1 MGLAPFASASFLLL
15 SLLYSKPQMSS
26 IKWVCSVPS
35 GCLHCESVKKRTN
48 LFLVPMERLKASPT
62 IASTRTSAAS
72 GASGRT
78 VIYICWTCIMM
89 SGNGAPASRGSSITV
104 LKPVP
109 GSGSRTK
116 CAQFR
121 GSSDAKHVSSWF
133 QPWATLWPTCHMLV
147 PTSLLQSV
155 ECSTEC
161 KNSIFHCTIGFNKYK
176 SSLASG
182 ASPQTPPGG
191 LFLPPGPPPPAWVH
205 AAHRHGMV
213 SPRKVWFQRPCSS
226 LVLVPEEVVEPAS
239 GR

>member
-1 MGLAPFASASFLLL
+1 MQW
-15 SLLYSKPQMSS
+15 SLY
-26 IKWVCSVPS
+26 
-35 GCLHCESVKKRTN
+35 
-48 LFLVPMERLKASPT
+48 
-62 IASTRTSAAS
+62 
-72 GASGRT
+72 
-78 VIYICWTCIMM
+78 YICDRRTK
-89 SGNGAPASRGSSITV
+89 NGCCSQQRAAVPENFLAGRKDCAHLTV

-109 GSGSRTK
+109 GSGSRAK

-191 LFLPPGPPPPAWVH
+191 LFLP
-205 AAHRHGMV
+205 
-213 SPRKVWFQRPCSS
+213 CSS

-239 GR
+239 GRYHLAINRQPRYSI

>member
-1 MGLAPFASASFLLL
+1 MRHARQEASLFCISSRFHARAWTLPSHPLRARLRAS
-15 SLLYSKPQMSS
+15 LY
-26 IKWVCSVPS
+26 
-35 GCLHCESVKKRTN
+35 
-48 LFLVPMERLKASPT
+48 
-62 IASTRTSAAS
+62 
-72 GASGRT
+72 
-78 VIYICWTCIMM
+78 
-89 SGNGAPASRGSSITV
+89 TV

-109 GSGSRTK
+109 GSGSRAK

-191 LFLPPGPPPPAWVH
+191 LFLPPGPPLPAWVH

-239 GR
+239 GRYVEHISRSQRAVQPQPYHALSRY